1 MPSPFCA
8 IALQGLMLVARP
20 QAWRADTGAGE
31 RGDRGIVQNPGSRLP
46 GEYQIK
52 ARYLSVLPEY
62 IQWPSGRAKAPRL
75 LVIGVIGESPFENHL
90 DDLFSPGKPQSKKG
104 KVLYLPNLQGL
115 EACDVLFIPESE
127 SDRLFEVLRKVKGRP
142 VLTIGDSPD
151 FARRGVMVNLVLD
164 RDRVSLEVNLTSLRN
179 SGLEVSGHILKNA
192 KIIE

>member
-1 MPSPFCA
+1 MPFPLCTV
-8 IALQGLMLVARP
+8 ALLGLMLVARP
-20 QAWRADTGAGE
+20 QAWGAECGAASL
-31 RGDRGIVQNPGSRLP
+31 GDRGSVQNPGPRLQ

-62 IQWPSGRAKAPRL
+62 IQWPSRSGKATHK

-90 DDLFSPGKPQSKKG
+90 DDLFALGKPQSKTG
-104 KVLYLPNLQGL
+104 KVIYLTNLQGL
-115 EACDVLFIPESE
+115 ETCDVIFIPESE

-164 RDRVSLEVNLTSLRN
+164 RDRLSLEVNLTSIRN
-179 SGLEVSGHILKNA
+179 AGLEVSAHVLKNA